1 MSQLSIGSNAITT
14 KKPTVII
21 ADGVAG
27 GSLVIRGLSPI
38 LSFDRTGASPENKIL
53 MDGVGLEFKTG
64 SLDAEGDVDFK
75 IKLDGKLQAPAYT
88 QGFLQSD
95 ANGNIEISGGGT
107 LPGGPY
113 LPLSAG
119 SGYPLTGNLFINNGF
134 TLSWGADTTK
144 IAGNSS
150 TNELSLITAS
160 TTRMR
165 IDSAGNV
172 GIGTTS
178 PGYKLQ
184 VGDTGV
190 GDGNIAMKA
199 NGSGADA
206 GAKLTS
212 IWMLEVEILI
222 RILLK

>member
-1 MSQLSIGSNAITT
+1 DAGGQIQITDGTRDIRINSGYGGSTAMIGTSSSHDLGFMTGNSQRVTIDNSGNVGIGTTSPLSQLSIGSNAITT

-38 LSFDRTGASPENKIL
+38 LSFDRTGSNPENKIL

-95 ANGNIEISGGGT
+95 ASGNIEISGGGT

-113 LPLSAG
+113 LP
-119 SGYPLTGNLFINNGF
+119 
-134 TLSWGADTTK
+134 
-144 IAGNSS
+144 
-150 TNELSLITAS
+150 
-160 TTRMR
+160 
-165 IDSAGNV
+165 
-172 GIGTTS
+172 
-178 PGYKLQ
+178 
-184 VGDTGV
+184 
-190 GDGNIAMKA
+190 
-199 NGSGADA
+199 
-206 GAKLTS
+206 
-212 IWMLEVEILI
+212 
-222 RILLK
+222 